1 MYCFVR
7 CFVLLDVL
15 RLGVT
20 FIMRVDVLIWY
31 AFSMVLT
38 LHCFVMG
45 VLNLKQR
52 KIINLHISV
61 HFLVCWHVN

>member
-20 FIMRVDVLIWY
+20 FIMRVDVLICY

-45 VLNLKQR
+45 VLNLKQE
-52 KIINLHISV
+52 KNH
-61 HFLVCWHVN
+61 